1 MVLFL
6 LFVLFSLFFLCTHVS
21 SADTISADFTLSGDQ
36 TILSS
41 GGTFKM
47 GFFQPGNSTNL
58 YIGMWYQELSIQTI
72 VWVANRDK
80 PVSDKKTSVLKI
92 SNGNLVLLDGNN
104 QTPVWST
111 GLNSS
116 SAHEAVLLDDGNL
129 VLRDESG
136 SPLWQSF
143 DHLGD
148 TWLPGAKIRYDKRT
162 KKSQRLTSWTSIED
176 PAPGLFS
183 VELDESTAY
192 KILWNGSKE
201 YWSSGRWNPQSKIF
215 DSVPEMRLNYIF
227 NYSFFSNAT
236 ESYFTYSIYNKA
248 NISRLVM
255 DVSGQIRQS
264 TWLNNN
270 NQWNLFWSQPR
281 QQCQV
286 YAYCGS
292 FGICN
297 DKSQP
302 FCQCPRGFR
311 PVSQKDWDMK
321 DYSSG
326 CVGKTELQ
334 CSRGVVNQFLPL
346 TNVKL
351 PDNLEVWGITSF
363 SICGSTCLGNCSCL
377 AYAHYESSNRCL
389 MWTKDVFNLQQF
401 EEDYSEGN
409 TLYLR
414 LSASDMPSSSS
425 SGKSNKAMIFG
436 AVLGSLGAIALVLL
450 AVIIMLRYSRR
461 KRMRGEKSDGT
472 L

>member
-1 MVLFL
+1 MASFF

-36 TILSS
+36 TISSS

-47 GFFQPGNSTNL
+47 GFFQPATSSNF
-58 YIGMWYQELSIQTI
+58 YIGMWYQQLPQQTI

-80 PVSDKKTSVLKI
+80 PVSDKKTSLLKI

-116 SAHEAVLLDDGNL
+116 SAHDAVLQDDGNL
-129 VLRDESG
+129 VLRDDSG
-136 SPLWQSF
+136 SLLWQSF
-143 DHLGD
+143 DHPGD

-162 KKSQRLTSWTSIED
+162 KKSQRLTSWTGVED
-176 PAPGLFS
+176 PSPGLFS
-183 VELDESTAY
+183 LELDESTAY
-192 KILWNGSKE
+192 KILWNGSTQ
-201 YWSSGRWNPQSKIF
+201 YWSSGPWNPQSKLF

-264 TWLNNN
+264 SWLNNN
-270 NQWNLFWSQPR
+270 NQRNLFWSQPR
-281 QQCQV
+281 QQCLV
-286 YAYCGS
+286 YSYCGS
-292 FGICN
+292 FGICSS
-297 DKSQP
+297 KSQP

-311 PVSQKDWDMK
+311 PKSQKDWDLK
-321 DYSSG
+321 DYSAG
-326 CVGKTELQ
+326 CVRKTELQ

-351 PDNLEVWGITSF
+351 PDILEVWGITSF
-363 SICGSTCLGNCSCL
+363 SICGSACLGNCSCM
-377 AYAHYESSNRCL
+377 AYAHDESSNRCL

-414 LSASDMPSSSS
+414 LSASDMPSSST
-425 SGKSNKAMIFG
+425 SGKSNKAVIFG

-450 AVIIMLRYSRR
+450 AVIIMLRYCRR

>member
-1 MVLFL
+1 MVSFF
-6 LFVLFSLFFLCTHVS
+6 LFVLFSFFFLCTHVS

-36 TILSS
+36 TISSS

-47 GFFQPGNSTNL
+47 GFFQPATSSNF
-58 YIGMWYQELSIQTI
+58 YIGMWYQQLPQQTI

-80 PVSDKKTSVLKI
+80 PVSDKKTSLLKI

-111 GLNSS
+111 GSQLFLCSRGRF
-116 SAHEAVLLDDGNL
+116 A
-129 VLRDESG
+129 RRRQ
-136 SPLWQSF
+136 SP
-143 DHLGD
+143 
-148 TWLPGAKIRYDKRT
+148 
-162 KKSQRLTSWTSIED
+162 
-176 PAPGLFS
+176 
-183 VELDESTAY
+183 Y
-192 KILWNGSKE
+192 KILWNGSTQ
-201 YWSSGRWNPQSKIF
+201 YWSSGPWNPQSKLF

-248 NISRLVM
+248 NISRLVV

-264 TWLNNN
+264 SWLNNN

-281 QQCQV
+281 QQCLV
-286 YAYCGS
+286 YSYCGS
-292 FGICN
+292 FGICSS
-297 DKSQP
+297 KSQP

-311 PVSQKDWDMK
+311 PKSQKDWDLK
-321 DYSSG
+321 DYSAG
-326 CVGKTELQ
+326 CVRKTELQ
-334 CSRGVVNQFLPL
+334 CSRGVINQFLPL

-351 PDNLEVWGITSF
+351 PDILEVWGITSF
-363 SICGSTCLGNCSCL
+363 SICGSACLGNCSCM
-377 AYAHYESSNRCL
+377 AYAHDESSNRCL

-414 LSASDMPSSSS
+414 LSASDMPSSST
-425 SGKSNKAMIFG
+425 SGKSNKAVIFG

-450 AVIIMLRYSRR
+450 AVIIMLRYCRR